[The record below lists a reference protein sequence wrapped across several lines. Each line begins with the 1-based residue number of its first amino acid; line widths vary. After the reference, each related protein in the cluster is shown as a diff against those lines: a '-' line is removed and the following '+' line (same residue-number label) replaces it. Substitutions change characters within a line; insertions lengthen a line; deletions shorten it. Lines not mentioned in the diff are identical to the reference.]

1 MPLSLCV
8 DVCVC
13 VCVRARARVCA
24 CVYELCIHVY
34 IHIYQRRAI
43 KATHLRT
50 RLRHRSRSLTSL
62 VLIFF
67 TFCLY
72 PERQRP
78 SKGQKRPSKDQKSP
92 TIKHTSDVMASPT
105 SFALTEG
112 GSLFSFAARTSA
124 AEREVP
130 RINQG
135 ERRSGKKRPRGP
147 CQKFSKV
154 SALVH
159 LICDKAIME
168 NNCDWKRFFLLKKST
183 PRTCGT
189 GGRSRGDYG

>member
-1 MPLSLCV
+1 
-8 DVCVC
+8 
-13 VCVRARARVCA
+13 
-24 CVYELCIHVY
+24 
-34 IHIYQRRAI
+34 
-43 KATHLRT
+43 
-50 RLRHRSRSLTSL
+50 
-62 VLIFF
+62 
-67 TFCLY
+67 
-72 PERQRP
+72 
-78 SKGQKRPSKDQKSP
+78 
-92 TIKHTSDVMASPT
+92 MASPT

-159 LICDKAIME
+159 LLCYKAIME
-168 NNCDWKRFFLLKKST
+168 NNFDGEIFLKKKAHRALVGQAADLAAIT
-183 PRTCGT
+183 VDAR
-189 GGRSRGDYG
+189 